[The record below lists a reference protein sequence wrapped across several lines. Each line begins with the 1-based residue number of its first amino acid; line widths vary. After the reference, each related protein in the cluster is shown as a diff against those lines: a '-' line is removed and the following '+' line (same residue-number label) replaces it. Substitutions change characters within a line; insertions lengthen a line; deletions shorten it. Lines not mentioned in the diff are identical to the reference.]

1 MDRDRGR
8 CRDRD
13 SGRDRYNDRGRD
25 SCRGRDGYRYRD
37 RDRDRANAGLGPILG
52 LGTEQCDDESEGDI
66 VDVEDV
72 GECESE
78 GWGWCLGWG

>member
-25 SCRGRDGYRYRD
+25 SCRGRDGYRDRYRD
-37 RDRDRANAGLGPILG
+37 RASTGLGPILG
-52 LGTEQCDDESEGDI
+52 LESGQCDDEGEGDI
-66 VDVEDV
+66 EDVEDA
-72 GECESE
+72 GECES
-78 GWGWCLGWG
+78 GCWG